1 MIYLTGDKVP
11 SKSVYRVAEKAHIKT
26 WPGVGEPLFK
36 NGLQQRFPKNL
47 AVLAGRFTEDK
58 LTEHFFMPIS
68 ALIDIKARDES
79 IIAFIRK
86 MNKITLP
93 NSLSFLLTC
102 PVIYST
108 NIAEIFTRALNRR
121 LHFSKSQFE
130 GIHFALHESIVN
142 GLIHGNLRVN
152 SSMRQSA
159 RDFIEYARLLHSRL
173 KDPEYAHKSISIMA
187 SWDKKKLEIK
197 IRDEGVGFEPMK
209 KLEKAKS
216 CDKSGRG
223 LRIIAGT
230 ADSCTI
236 DDFGREITLSF
247 LLEDSQAS
255 RWLEHYAD
263 ANQDP
268 SGGDNSVNP
277 DLSDCS
283 VLVVEDNLSNQTV
296 LSRLLNVMGINK
308 IEVAGDGVEGLKKIE
323 SFIPDLIILDI
334 AMPRMNGYEVLHQL
348 KVDPKTRNIP
358 VLIQTA
364 VDSRETREKTFSSG
378 ATDFI
383 TKPVNPLEFFARVR
397 VHLEN
402 HLLIQ
407 HLESQ
412 LAQIEEELL
421 SAQKMQVGLLPTR
434 ERLNKVLSKYKL
446 DIAQYFFP
454 SSVLGGDFWQMF
466 PISDTTLGIYI
477 CDFSGH
483 GVAAALN
490 TFRLHALISQYNK
503 EDLNP
508 ANFLKMMNMQLN
520 DLLPRGQFATLFFG
534 IWDIGKMELTY
545 AGAGAPNPLA
555 ISGKKELTLHAEGMP
570 LGISSH
576 PRYKNYKIKLHKGD
590 SLLLYSDALT
600 ETPNSAGKRLGEK
613 GLRKMVLPYLKKTD
627 ANISL
632 KELMN
637 TFFKFASMPPL
648 DDITAVLIKVK
659 K

>member
-11 SKSVYRVAEKAHIKT
+11 SKSVYRIAERAHIKA
-26 WPGVGEPLFK
+26 WPGAGEPLLK

-68 ALIDIKARDES
+68 ALIDIKSKDES
-79 IIAFIRK
+79 IFSFIKK
-86 MNKITLP
+86 MGKIELP

-159 RDFIEYARLLHSRL
+159 RDFVEYARLLHNRL

-187 SWDKKKLEIK
+187 SWDKKKLEVK
-197 IRDEGVGFEPMK
+197 IRDEGAGY
-209 KLEKAKS
+209 EKMAPISKEKS
-216 CDKSGRG
+216 ADKSGRG

-268 SGGDNSVNP
+268 SGGDNSVSP
-277 DLSDCS
+277 DLSGCS

-296 LSRLLNVMGINK
+296 LSRLLNVMGITK

-323 SFIPDLIILDI
+323 TFIPDLIILDI

-348 KVDPKTRNIP
+348 KVDSKTRNIP

-421 SAQKMQVGLLPTR
+421 AAQKMQVGLLPTR
-434 ERLNKVLSKYKL
+434 ERLDKALSKYKL

-466 PISDTTLGIYI
+466 PISDTQLGIYI

-490 TFRLHALISQYNK
+490 TFRLHALISQLNK
-503 EDLNP
+503 DDLNP
-508 ANFLKMMNMQLN
+508 AHFLKTLNTQLN
-520 DLLPRGQFATLFFG
+520 DLLPRGQFATLFMG
-534 IWDIGKMELTY
+534 VWDKTKKTLTY
-545 AGAGAPNPLA
+545 SGAGAPNPLVFA
-555 ISGKKELTLHAEGMP
+555 RGHETVLHTDGMP
-570 LGISSH
+570 LGIS
-576 PRYKNYKIKLHKGD
+576 PKPTYKNYKIKLGD
-590 SLLLYSDALT
+590 GDGLLLYSDALT
-600 ETPNSAGKRLGEK
+600 ETPNPDGKRLGLSGFK
-613 GLRKMVLPYLKKTD
+613 RIALPCLKKVD
-627 ANISL
+627 ANMSI

-637 TFFKFASMPPL
+637 AFFKFAPNPPD

>member
-11 SKSVYRVAEKAHIKT
+11 VKSVYKLAEHAHIKT

-68 ALIDIKARDES
+68 ALIDIKAREES
-79 IIAFIRK
+79 ILSFIKK
-86 MNKITLP
+86 MGKMTLP
-93 NSLSFLLTC
+93 NSLGFLLTC

-142 GLIHGNLRVN
+142 GLIHGNLHVN

-159 RDFIEYARLLHSRL
+159 RDFVEYAKLLHERL

-187 SWDKKKLEIK
+187 GWDKKKLEIK
-197 IRDEGVGFEPMK
+197 IRDEGAGYQPMN
-209 KLEKAKS
+209 KLAKEKTR
-216 CDKSGRG
+216 DKSGRG

-268 SGGDNSVNP
+268 SGGDNSVSP
-277 DLSDCS
+277 DLSACS
-283 VLVVEDNLSNQTV
+283 VLIMEDNLSNQTV
-296 LSRLLNVMGINK
+296 LSRLLNVMGITK
-308 IEVAGDGVEGLKKIE
+308 IEVANDGVEGLKKIE
-323 SFIPDLIILDI
+323 TFTPDLIILDI

-348 KVDPKTRNIP
+348 KVDSKTRNIP

-407 HLESQ
+407 HLQDQ

-421 SAQKMQVGLLPTR
+421 AAQKMQVGLLPTR
-434 ERLNKVLSKYKL
+434 ERINRALLKYKL
-446 DIAQYFFP
+446 DIGQYFFP

-466 PISDTTLGIYI
+466 PISETQLGIYI

-490 TFRLHALISQYNK
+490 TFRLHALISQLNK

-508 ANFLKMMNMQLN
+508 AHFLKTLNTQLN
-520 DLLPRGQFATLFFG
+520 DLLPRGQFATLFMG
-534 IWDIGKMELTY
+534 VWDKAKKTLTY
-545 AGAGAPNPLA
+545 SGAGAPNPLVL
-555 ISGKKELTLHAEGMP
+555 SRGRESVLHTDGMP
-570 LGISSH
+570 LGISLK
-576 PRYKNYKIKLHKGD
+576 PTYKNYKIKLQAGD

-600 ETPNSAGKRLGEK
+600 ETPSPEGKRLGLPGFK
-613 GLRKMVLPYLKKTD
+613 KMALPILKKTD
-627 ANISL
+627 ANISI

-637 TFFKFASMPPL
+637 DFFKFAPNPPD

>member
-11 SKSVYRVAEKAHIKT
+11 SKSVYRVAERAHIKT

-58 LTEHFFMPIS
+58 LSEHFFMPIS
-68 ALIDIKARDES
+68 ALIDVKSKDES
-79 IIAFIRK
+79 ILSFIKK
-86 MNKITLP
+86 MGKIELP

-159 RDFIEYARLLHSRL
+159 RDFVEYARLLHNRL
-173 KDPEYAHKSISIMA
+173 KDPEYAHKSISIIA

-197 IRDEGVGFEPMK
+197 IRDEGAGY
-209 KLEKAKS
+209 EKMSPIIKEKS
-216 CDKSGRG
+216 SAKSGRG

-263 ANQDP
+263 ANQD
-268 SGGDNSVNP
+268 SSAEDNFVSP
-277 DLSDCS
+277 DLSGCS

-296 LSRLLNVMGINK
+296 LSRLLNVMGITK
-308 IEVAGDGVEGLKKIE
+308 VEVAGDGVEGLKKIE
-323 SFIPDLIILDI
+323 TFIPDLIILDI

-348 KVDPKTRNIP
+348 KVDSKTRNIP

-421 SAQKMQVGLLPTR
+421 AAQKMQVGLLPTR
-434 ERLNKVLSKYKL
+434 ERLEKALSKYKL

-466 PISDTTLGIYI
+466 PISETQLGIYI

-490 TFRLHALISQYNK
+490 TFRLHALISQLNK

-508 ANFLKMMNMQLN
+508 ARFLKTLNIQLN
-520 DLLPRGQFATLFFG
+520 DLLPRGQFATLFMG
-534 IWDIGKMELTY
+534 VWDKTKKVLTY
-545 AGAGAPNPLA
+545 SGAGAPNPLV
-555 ISGKKELTLHAEGMP
+555 LTHGHETILHTDGMP
-570 LGISSH
+570 LGISSK
-576 PRYKNYKIKLHKGD
+576 PTYKNYKVKLKEGD
-590 SLLLYSDALT
+590 GLLLYSDALT
-600 ETPNSAGKRLGEK
+600 ETQNPDKKRLGLDGFK
-613 GLRKMVLPYLKKTD
+613 KIALPCLKKTE
-627 ANISL
+627 ASTSI

-637 TFFKFASMPPL
+637 AFFKFAPNPPD

>member
-11 SKSVYRVAEKAHIKT
+11 SKSVVRIAEKAHIKT
-26 WPGVGEPLFK
+26 WPGAGEPLFK

-68 ALIDIKARDES
+68 ALIDVKSRDES
-79 IIAFIRK
+79 ILSFIKK
-86 MNKITLP
+86 MGKISLP

-159 RDFIEYARLLHSRL
+159 RDFVEYARLLHERL
-173 KDPEYAHKSISIMA
+173 NDPEYAHKSISIMA

-197 IRDEGVGFEPMK
+197 IRDEGAGYEPMN

-216 CDKSGRG
+216 GDKSGRG

-268 SGGDNSVNP
+268 SGGDNSVSP
-277 DLSDCS
+277 DLSTCS
-283 VLVVEDNLSNQTV
+283 VLIMEDNLSNQTV
-296 LSRLLNVMGINK
+296 LSRLLNVMGITQ
-308 IEVAGDGVEGLKKIE
+308 IEVAGDGVEGIKKLE
-323 SFIPDLIILDI
+323 TFTPDLIILDI

-348 KVDPKTRNIP
+348 KVDSKTRNIP

-421 SAQKMQVGLLPTR
+421 AAQKMQVGLLPTR
-434 ERLNKVLSKYKL
+434 NRLNKALDKYSL
-446 DIAQYFFP
+446 EMAQYFSP

-466 PISDTTLGIYI
+466 PISENELGIYI

-490 TFRLHALISQYNK
+490 TFRLHALISQYDKK
-503 EDLNP
+503 ELNP
-508 ANFLKMMNMQLN
+508 AQFLKFLNLQLN
-520 DLLPRGQFATLFFG
+520 DLLPRGQFATLFVG
-534 IWDIGKMELTY
+534 IFDIKKQELRY
-545 AGAGAPNPLA
+545 AGAGAPNPLM
-555 ISGKKELTLHAEGMP
+555 ISRGRELVLHTEGVP
-570 LGISSH
+570 LGISSK
-576 PRYKNYKIKLHKGD
+576 PKYKNYKIKLHSGD
-590 SLLLYSDALT
+590 TLLLYSDALT
-600 ETPNSAGKRLGEK
+600 EAPNPLGKRLGLA
-613 GLRKMVLPYLKKTD
+613 GLKKIALPYLKK
-627 ANISL
+627 AEVESAL

-637 TFFKFASMPPL
+637 AFYKFAPTPPS

>member
-11 SKSVYRVAEKAHIKT
+11 VKSVYRIAEKAHIKT
-26 WPGVGEPLFK
+26 WPGAGEPLFK

-47 AVLAGRFTEDK
+47 AVLAGRFTEDN

-68 ALIDIKARDES
+68 SLIDIKAKDES
-79 IIAFIRK
+79 ILSFIKK
-86 MNKITLP
+86 MGKITLP

-159 RDFIEYARLLHSRL
+159 RDFVEYARLLHERL

-187 SWDKKKLEIK
+187 GWDKKKLEIK
-197 IRDEGVGFEPMK
+197 IRDEGAGYEPMNTLK
-209 KLEKAKS
+209 KEKS

-268 SGGDNSVNP
+268 SGGDNSVSP
-277 DLSDCS
+277 DLSGCS
-283 VLVVEDNLSNQTV
+283 VLIMEDNLSNQTV
-296 LSRLLNVMGINK
+296 LSRLLNVMGITQ

-323 SFIPDLIILDI
+323 TFIPDLIILDI

-348 KVDPKTRNIP
+348 KVDSKTRNIP

-421 SAQKMQVGLLPTR
+421 AAQKMQVGLLPTR
-434 ERLNKVLSKYKL
+434 ERLDRALSKYKL
-446 DIAQYFFP
+446 DIGQYFFP

-466 PISDTTLGIYI
+466 PISDKKLGIYI

-490 TFRLHALISQYNK
+490 TFRLHALISQHNK
-503 EDLNP
+503 ENLNP
-508 ANFLKMMNMQLN
+508 AQFLKILNTQLN
-520 DLLPRGQFATLFFG
+520 DLLPRGQFATLFMG
-534 IWDIGKMELTY
+534 VWDKATKTLTY
-545 AGAGAPNPLA
+545 SGAGAPNPLVLA
-555 ISGKKELTLHAEGMP
+555 RGREAVLHTDGMP
-570 LGISSH
+570 LGIA
-576 PRYKNYKIKLHKGD
+576 PKPLYKNYKIKLKDGD

-600 ETPNSAGKRLGEK
+600 ETANPDKKRLGLI
-613 GLRKMVLPYLKKTD
+613 GLKKMALPVLKKAD
-627 ANISL
+627 ANTSI

-637 TFFKFASMPPL
+637 AFFKFAPNPPD

>member
-11 SKSVYRVAEKAHIKT
+11 SKSVYRIAEQAHIKA
-26 WPGVGEPLFK
+26 WPGAGEPLFK

-47 AVLAGRFTEDK
+47 VVLAGRLTEDK

-68 ALIDIKARDES
+68 ALVDIKSKDES
-79 IIAFIRK
+79 ILSFIKK
-86 MNKITLP
+86 MGKIELP

-142 GLIHGNLRVN
+142 GLIHGNLHVN

-159 RDFIEYARLLHSRL
+159 RDFVEYARLLHNRL
-173 KDPEYAHKSISIMA
+173 EDPEYAHKSISIIA
-187 SWDKKKLEIK
+187 SWDKKKLEVK
-197 IRDEGVGFEPMK
+197 IRDEGVGY
-209 KLEKAKS
+209 EKMTPVAKEKS
-216 CDKSGRG
+216 SAKSGRG

-268 SGGDNSVNP
+268 SGGDNSVSP
-277 DLSDCS
+277 DLSGCS

-296 LSRLLNVMGINK
+296 LSRLLNVMGITK

-323 SFIPDLIILDI
+323 TFIPDLIILDI

-348 KVDPKTRNIP
+348 KVDSKTRNIP

-421 SAQKMQVGLLPTR
+421 AAQKMQVGLLPTR
-434 ERLNKVLSKYKL
+434 ERLDKALSKYKL
-446 DIAQYFFP
+446 DMAQYFFP

-466 PISDTTLGIYI
+466 PISDTQLGIYI

-490 TFRLHALISQYNK
+490 TFRLHALISQLNK
-503 EDLNP
+503 DDLNP
-508 ANFLKMMNMQLN
+508 AHFLKTLNTQLN
-520 DLLPRGQFATLFFG
+520 DLLPRGQFATLFMG
-534 IWDIGKMELTY
+534 VWDKTKRTLTY
-545 AGAGAPNPLA
+545 SGAGAPNPLVIA
-555 ISGKKELTLHAEGMP
+555 RGRETLLHTDGMP
-570 LGISSH
+570 LGIS
-576 PRYKNYKIKLHKGD
+576 PKPTYKNYKIKLQDGD
-590 SLLLYSDALT
+590 GLLLYSDALT
-600 ETPNSAGKRLGEK
+600 ETPNPERKRLGEDGFK
-613 GLRKMVLPYLKKTD
+613 KMALPCLKKAD
-627 ANISL
+627 ANMAI

-637 TFFKFASMPPL
+637 AFFKFAPNPPD

>member
-11 SKSVYRVAEKAHIKT
+11 SKSVYRLAEKAHIKT
-26 WPGVGEPLFK
+26 WPGTGEPLFR
-36 NGLQQRFPKNL
+36 NGVQQRFPKNL
-47 AVLAGRFTEDK
+47 VVLAGGLTEDK
-58 LTEHFFMPIS
+58 LAEHFFMPIA
-68 ALIDIKARDES
+68 ALIDIKSRDES
-79 IIAFIRK
+79 VLSFIKKCGRI
-86 MNKITLP
+86 NLP
-93 NSLSFLLTC
+93 NSLSFMLTC
-102 PVIYST
+102 PVIYT
-108 NIAEIFTRALNRR
+108 CNVAEIFTRALNRR

-159 RDFIEYARLLHSRL
+159 RDFVEYARLLHDRL
-173 KDPEYAHKSISIMA
+173 ADPKYAHKSIGVTA

-197 IRDEGVGFEPMK
+197 IRDEGAGYEPMSALSK
-209 KLEKAKS
+209 EKA

-268 SGGDNSVNP
+268 SGGDHSVGP
-277 DLSDCS
+277 DLSGCS
-283 VLVVEDNLSNQTV
+283 VLIMEDNLSNQTV
-296 LSRLLNVMGINK
+296 LNRLLNVMGITK
-308 IEVAGDGVEGLKKIE
+308 IAVASDGMEGLKKID
-323 SFIPDLIILDI
+323 SFVPDLIILDI

-348 KVDPKTRNIP
+348 KVDAKTRHIP

-407 HLESQ
+407 HLENQ
-412 LAQIEEELL
+412 LVQIEEELL

-434 ERLNKVLSKYKL
+434 SRLEQALSKYQL
-446 DIAQYFFP
+446 DIAQYFYP
-454 SSVLGGDFWQMF
+454 SSVLGGDYWQMF
-466 PISDTTLGIYI
+466 PISEDKLGIYI

-490 TFRLHALISQYNK
+490 TFRLHALISQHNK
-503 EDLNP
+503 ENLNP
-508 ANFLKMMNMQLN
+508 ATFLKILNAQLN
-520 DLLPRGQFATLFFG
+520 DLLPRGQFATLFIG
-534 IWDIGKMELTY
+534 IWDTRKMEMTY
-545 AGAGAPNPLA
+545 AGAGAPNPLM
-555 ISGKKELTLHAEGMP
+555 ITKGREVILHSEGMP
-570 LGISSH
+570 LGISDR
-576 PRYKNYKIKLHKGD
+576 PKYKNYKIKLHKGD
-590 SLLLYSDALT
+590 SFLLYSDALT
-600 ETPNSAGKRLGEK
+600 ETPNAEGERLGMNGFK
-613 GLRKMVLPYLKKTD
+613 KLALSHLKKED
-627 ANISL
+627 ATLAL
-632 KELMN
+632 KEMMN
-637 TFFKFASMPPL
+637 TFLQFAPAQPS

>member
-1 MIYLTGDKVP
+1 MIYLTGDRVP
-11 SKSVYRVAEKAHIKT
+11 SKSVYRVAEKMHIKT
-26 WPGVGEPLFK
+26 WPSTGEPLFK
-36 NGLQQRFPKNL
+36 NGLQQRFPKKL
-47 AVLAGRFTEDK
+47 VVLGGGLGEDK

-68 ALIDIKARDES
+68 ALIDVKSKDDSILSFIK
-79 IIAFIRK
+79 
-86 MNKITLP
+86 KIGKISLP
-93 NSLSFLLTC
+93 NSLCFLLTC
-102 PVIYST
+102 PIIYST

-142 GLIHGNLRVN
+142 GLIHGNLCVN

-159 RDFIEYARLLHSRL
+159 RDFVEYARLLHSRL
-173 KDPEYAHKSISIMA
+173 NDPEYAHKSISIMA

-197 IRDEGVGFEPMK
+197 IRDEGAGY
-209 KLEKAKS
+209 EKMTKVDKEKS
-216 CDKSGRG
+216 TDKSGRG

-263 ANQDP
+263 VNQDP
-268 SGGDNSVNP
+268 SGGDNSVSP
-277 DLSDCS
+277 DLSSCS
-283 VLVVEDNLSNQTV
+283 VLIMEDNLSNQTV
-296 LSRLLNVMGINK
+296 LSRLLNVMGITQ
-308 IEVAGDGVEGLKKIE
+308 IEVAGDGVEGLKKLE
-323 SFIPDLIILDI
+323 SFTPDLIILDI

-348 KVDPKTRNIP
+348 KVDPQTRNLP

-407 HLESQ
+407 HLENQ
-412 LAQIEEELL
+412 LTQIEEELL
-421 SAQKMQVGLLPTR
+421 AAQKMQVGLLPTR
-434 ERLNKVLSKYKL
+434 ERLDKVRQKYHL

-454 SSVLGGDFWQMF
+454 SSILGGDYWQMF
-466 PISDTTLGIYI
+466 PISDTKLAIYI

-483 GVAAALN
+483 GVASALN

-508 ANFLKMMNMQLN
+508 AEFLKDMNDQLHG
-520 DLLPRGQFATLFFG
+520 LLPRGQFATLAIG
-534 IWDIGKMELTY
+534 VWDMEKMELIYSGT
-545 AGAGAPNPLA
+545 GSPNPLM
-555 ISGKKELTLHAEGMP
+555 ISRGRELALHAEGLP
-570 LGISSH
+570 LGIS
-576 PRYKNYKIKLHKGD
+576 KNPSYRNFKVKLHPGD
-590 SLLLYSDALT
+590 GLLLYSDALT
-600 ETPNSAGKRLGEK
+600 ETPDVSGNRMEVAGFK
-613 GLRKMVLPYLKKTD
+613 KMLLPYLKKPD
-627 ANISL
+627 ATSSL

-637 TFFKFASMPPL
+637 KFFKSTPMPPA
-648 DDITAVLIKVK
+648 DDVTAVLIKVQK
-659 K
+659 

>member
-1 MIYLTGDKVP
+1 MIYLTGDRVP
-11 SKSVYRVAEKAHIKT
+11 AKSVCRLADKAHVKT
-26 WPGVGEPLFK
+26 WPGTGEPLFK
-36 NGLQQRFPKNL
+36 NGLKQRFPKNL
-47 AVLAGRFTEDK
+47 LVLTGGLTEDRMA
-58 LTEHFFMPIS
+58 EHFFMPIT
-68 ALIDIKARDES
+68 ALIDIKSRDES
-79 IIAFIRK
+79 ILSFIK
-86 MNKITLP
+86 KVGQINLP

-142 GLIHGNLRVN
+142 GLIHGNLHVT

-159 RDFIEYARLLHSRL
+159 RDFVEYARLLHSRL
-173 KDPEYAHKSISIMA
+173 QDPEYAHKSISIVA

-197 IRDEGVGFEPMK
+197 IRDEGAGYAPMSR
-209 KLEKAKS
+209 LEKAKS
-216 CDKSGRG
+216 NDKSGRG

-268 SGGDNSVNP
+268 SGGDNSVSP
-277 DLSDCS
+277 DLSSCS
-283 VLVVEDNLSNQTV
+283 VLIMEDNLSNQTV
-296 LSRLLNVMGINK
+296 LSRLLNVMGITK
-308 IEVAGDGVEGLKKIE
+308 VEVAGDGIEGLKKIS
-323 SFIPDLIILDI
+323 SFVPDLIILDI

-402 HLLIQ
+402 HLLVQ
-407 HLESQ
+407 HLENQ

-434 ERLNKVLSKYKL
+434 ERLDKALSKYKL

-454 SSVLGGDFWQMF
+454 SSVLGGDYWQMF
-466 PISDTTLGIYI
+466 PISATKLAIYI

-490 TFRLHALISQYNK
+490 TFRLHALISQHNK
-503 EDLNP
+503 EELNP
-508 ANFLKMMNMQLN
+508 AGFLKIVNAQLK
-520 DLLPRGQFATLFFG
+520 DLLPRGQFATLFIG
-534 IWDIGKMELTY
+534 IWDIAKMTLTY
-545 AGAGAPNPLA
+545 AGAGAPNPLM
-555 ISGKKELTLHAEGMP
+555 ISRGRELVLHTEGMP
-570 LGISSH
+570 LGISAK
-576 PRYKNYKIKLHKGD
+576 PKYKNYKVKLHTD
-590 SLLLYSDALT
+590 DALLLYSDALT
-600 ETPNSAGKRLGEK
+600 ETANLTGKRLGLI
-613 GLRKMVLPYLKKTD
+613 GLKKLALPYLKKTD
-627 ANISL
+627 ATTSI

-637 TFFKFASMPPL
+637 AFFKFAPASPS
-648 DDITAVLIKVK
+648 DDITAVLIRVK

>member
-11 SKSVYRVAEKAHIKT
+11 SKSVCRLAEKAHIKT
-26 WPGVGEPLFK
+26 WPGAGEPLFK

-47 AVLAGRFTEDK
+47 VVLAGGLTEDK
-58 LTEHFFMPIS
+58 MAEHFFMPIA
-68 ALIDIKARDES
+68 ALIDIKSREES
-79 IIAFIRK
+79 VLSFIKK
-86 MNKITLP
+86 MGKISLP

-102 PVIYST
+102 PIIYST

-130 GIHFALHESIVN
+130 GIHFAVHESIVN

-159 RDFIEYARLLHSRL
+159 GDFVEYARLLHNRL

-197 IRDEGVGFEPMK
+197 IRDEGAGYEPMN
-209 KLEKAKS
+209 KLEKEKS
-216 CDKSGRG
+216 GDKSGRG

-263 ANQDP
+263 ANQDT
-268 SGGDNSVNP
+268 SGGDNSVSP
-277 DLSDCS
+277 DLSSCS
-283 VLVVEDNLSNQTV
+283 VLIMEDNLSNQTV
-296 LSRLLNVMGINK
+296 LSRLLNVMGITK
-308 IEVAGDGVEGLKKIE
+308 VEVASDGVEGLKKIAA
-323 SFIPDLIILDI
+323 FIPDLIILDI

-348 KVDPKTRNIP
+348 KVDPKTRNVP

-407 HLESQ
+407 HLENQ

-434 ERLNKVLSKYKL
+434 ERLTKALTKYKM

-454 SSVLGGDFWQMF
+454 SSVLGGDYWQMF
-466 PISDTTLGIYI
+466 PISDDKLAIYI

-503 EDLNP
+503 EELNP
-508 ANFLKMMNMQLN
+508 AHFLKIVNTQLK
-520 DLLPRGQFATLFFG
+520 DLLPRGQFATLFIG
-534 IWDIGKMELTY
+534 IWDMKKMELTY
-545 AGAGAPNPLA
+545 AGAGAPNPLM
-555 ISGKKELTLHAEGMP
+555 ISRGREWILHTEGMP
-570 LGISSH
+570 LGISLK
-576 PRYKNYKIKLHKGD
+576 PKYKNYKIKLHD
-590 SLLLYSDALT
+590 EDCLLLYSDALT
-600 ETPNSAGKRLGEK
+600 ESPNPSGKRLGLT
-613 GLRKMVLPYLKKTD
+613 GLKKLALPYLKKTD
-627 ANISL
+627 ASL
-632 KELMN
+632 AIKELMN
-637 TFFKFASMPPL
+637 AFFKFSPTPPS
-648 DDITAVLIKVK
+648 DDITAVLIRIK